1 MIIIPNFMTHSL
13 KIRQV
18 GSSLGV
24 ILPKEVTGSLNVK
37 EGDVLYLSEGAE
49 GYRVVAHDPD
59 FEKTMKHARDT
70 RRTYRNALR
79 ELAQ

>member
-1 MIIIPNFMTHSL
+1 MTHTL

-18 GSSLGV
+18 GSSLGI

-37 EGDVLYLSEGAE
+37 EGDMLFFTEGTG

-59 FEKTMKHARDT
+59 FDKTMKLARDT

-79 ELAQ
+79 KLAQ

>member
-1 MIIIPNFMTHSL
+1 MTHTL

-37 EGDVLYLSEGAE
+37 EGDSLFLTEGTE
-49 GYRVVAHDPD
+49 GYRVIAHDPD
-59 FEKTMKHARDT
+59 FEATMKLARGT
-70 RRTYRNALR
+70 SRSYRSALR